1 LGVLVEPADREDAL
15 RVLDD
20 LEQIAGDVRLDGRG
34 DADRLVERDVDVP
47 LLAADRLAV
56 DTNDVAARD
65 LRAQRG
71 HDAVD
76 RDASSFDARV
86 CLTARAQAGLAD
98 VLVQSQTLRRRN
110 ELIVTL
116 MFPLELQEIVIPA
129 DLAVGIAPAD
139 VGPCVVD
146 GAAAFVPVEEA
157 AHGLVDVVLMVAQD
171 LLVARSIAVREPLL
185 RLGLSHAEVP
195 RQALDVELAH
205 GDAIVTAAIARALE
219 TVVARH
225 DPILCKVTKLKAY

>member
-1 LGVLVEPADREDAL
+1 CRSWPPTGLPSTHTTSPAATCVPSVATTPLIVTRPASMRASASRREHRPVSL
-15 RVLDD
+15 MYLFSRK
-20 LEQIAGDVRLDGRG
+20 
-34 DADRLVERDVDVP
+34 
-47 LLAADRLAV
+47 
-56 DTNDVAARD
+56 
-65 LRAQRG
+65 
-71 HDAVD
+71 
-76 RDASSFDARV
+76 
-86 CLTARAQAGLAD
+86 
-98 VLVQSQTLRRRN
+98 TLRRRN

-171 LLVARSIAVREPLL
+171 LLVARSIAVREALL